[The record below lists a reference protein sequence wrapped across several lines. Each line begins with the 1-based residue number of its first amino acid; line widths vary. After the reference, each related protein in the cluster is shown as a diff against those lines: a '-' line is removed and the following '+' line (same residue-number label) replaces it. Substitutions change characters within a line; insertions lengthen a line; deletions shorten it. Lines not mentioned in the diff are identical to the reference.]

1 MKAPWIPTK
10 YSDSDPIMDA
20 AATVQ
25 SRESANPFGGA
36 LLAGLGVFA
45 GFCSGFLGIGGG
57 LVIVPGLMILL
68 DYPIKRALGIS
79 VVSIVP
85 VSVVAVITELVVRG
99 GNIHWRTAVVLAA
112 SSLLG
117 SVFGG
122 QILRRIPDAPLRWLF
137 AGSLL
142 FAAGR
147 MLMATWAAADPRAW
161 LALSSLSPLGT
172 ALTMPVGVLAGITST
187 LFGLGG
193 GVVTVP
199 CLSLMFRDVG
209 FHAARAT
216 SLATIMPTSAFAAYQ
231 HQRVGTI
238 DFAVARRLVPPALL
252 GAVLGVLVVNVLSTG
267 AARGLFAA
275 FVALAAVRVLP
286 LSRAARGGTPERSRQ
301 ERATRVDTCR
311 TGEPRRTREDG
322 FATDRIRQSARKQ
335 PLLR

>member
-1 MKAPWIPTK
+1 
-10 YSDSDPIMDA
+10 
-20 AATVQ
+20 
-25 SRESANPFGGA
+25 
-36 LLAGLGVFA
+36 
-45 GFCSGFLGIGGG
+45 
-57 LVIVPGLMILL
+57 
-68 DYPIKRALGIS
+68 
-79 VVSIVP
+79 
-85 VSVVAVITELVVRG
+85 
-99 GNIHWRTAVVLAA
+99 VVLAA
-112 SSLLG
+112 GSLLG

-122 QILRRIPDAPLRWLF
+122 QLLRRIPDAPLRWLF

-142 FAAGR
+142 VAAGR
-147 MLMATWAAADPRAW
+147 MLMAMWAADPRAW
-161 LALSSLSPLGT
+161 LALSSLSTLGT

-199 CLSLMFRDVG
+199 CLSLLFLDFG

-231 HQRVGTI
+231 HQRAGTI

-286 LSRAARGGTPERSRQ
+286 LSRVARGAAPGRSRQ
-301 ERATRVDTCR
+301 GRATRVGEVR
-311 TGEPRRTREDG
+311 TGEPR
-322 FATDRIRQSARKQ
+322 
-335 PLLR
+335 

>member
-1 MKAPWIPTK
+1 MKATTK
-10 YSDSDPIMDA
+10 YSGSDHIVHPA
-20 AATVQ
+20 STVP
-25 SRESANPFGGA
+25 SRAV
-36 LLAGLGVFA
+36 LAGLGVFA

-79 VVSIVP
+79 VVSVVP

-99 GNIHWRTAVVLAA
+99 GNIHWRTAMVLAA
-112 SSLLG
+112 GSLLG

-142 FAAGR
+142 VAAGR
-147 MLMATWAAADPRAW
+147 MLMAAWAADPRAW
-161 LALSSLSPLGT
+161 LALSSLSTLGT

-199 CLSLMFRDVG
+199 CLSLMFRDFG

-216 SLATIMPTSAFAAYQ
+216 SLATIMPTAAFAAYQ

-286 LSRAARGGTPERSRQ
+286 LSRVARGGTPGRSRQ
-301 ERATRVDTCR
+301 GRGTRVGEVR
-311 TGEPRRTREDG
+311 TGEPRRTSEDA
-322 FATDRIRQSARKQ
+322 FAPLGDTRMAADRMRQSGGKQ
-335 PLLR
+335 P